1 MLTPQQLAHWKAT
14 GQKFAVLTAGD
25 YTMAKLIAAA
35 GVPVILVGDS
45 LGQVMLGYPST
56 QPVTMEEMIHHTRAV
71 VRGAGAALVVAD
83 LPFMSYQVSVEEAV
97 RNAGRLVKEGGA
109 HAVKLEGGADFS
121 EVIRAIVRAGIPVM
135 GHIGLRPQSVL
146 QQGGYRTQ
154 GADAAG
160 RKQLLADGRAV
171 EKAGAFAVV
180 LEKTE
185 AATAGALTR
194 ALPIPV
200 IGIGAGPHCDGQV
213 LVTYDVLGLF
223 PDFTPPF
230 VKQYARLGDV
240 AKVALVAF
248 DADVRLG
255 KFPEKS
261 PAVSAKGKE
270 TPRKAKK
277 G

>member
-160 RKQLLADGRAV
+160 RKQVLADGRAV

-200 IGIGAGPHCDGQV
+200 IGIGAGPHCSGQV
-213 LVTYDVLGLF
+213 QVLNDLAGMN
-223 PDFTPPF
+223 PDFHP
-230 VKQYARLGDV
+230 KH
-240 AKVALVAF
+240 AKMY
-248 DADVRLG
+248 ADVYSVLKGAIQNYAEEVRSG
-255 KFPEKS
+255 KFPPKS
-261 PAVSAKGKE
+261 
-270 TPRKAKK
+270 
-277 G
+277 

>member
-1 MLTPQQLAHWKAT
+1 
-14 GQKFAVLTAGD
+14 
-25 YTMAKLIAAA
+25 
-35 GVPVILVGDS
+35 
-45 LGQVMLGYPST
+45 
-56 QPVTMEEMIHHTRAV
+56 
-71 VRGAGAALVVAD
+71 
-83 LPFMSYQVSVEEAV
+83 
-97 RNAGRLVKEGGA
+97 
-109 HAVKLEGGADFS
+109 
-121 EVIRAIVRAGIPVM
+121 
-135 GHIGLRPQSVL
+135 
-146 QQGGYRTQ
+146 
-154 GADAAG
+154 
-160 RKQLLADGRAV
+160 LADGRAV